1 LQRIFTTGSDYA
13 RRFAQTAHD
22 RQRGILPTVCTLA
35 IVPIQ
40 PETRIVIY
48 FLVLK
53 DKVIFTDNAKA
64 AADWVYFDG
73 AVLIERDAIIA
84 ATLLSYLSQK

>member
-1 LQRIFTTGSDYA
+1 M
-13 RRFAQTAHD
+13 
-22 RQRGILPTVCTLA
+22 
-35 IVPIQ
+35 
-40 PETRIVIY
+40 IY